1 MRRIIYW
8 VSDKSMCMFNKFLP
22 AILVSKEFGWQTC
35 NNITGGVN
43 ALPCDDTLSL
53 YCYSNSTCQCPSTMY
68 WDINDQQCGTCS
80 CPDLIQRKRING
92 TRLDTYAYDC
102 NAPLVG
108 FSGLC
113 LCPTPTTW
121 TGPKCTYSTGQT
133 WTGSTCVAIG

>member
-1 MRRIIYW
+1 MELLVVGNCIAFLITER
-8 VSDKSMCMFNKFLP
+8 FLP

-68 WDINDQQCGTCS
+68 WDINDQQCD
-80 CPDLIQRKRING
+80 PDKSR
-92 TRLDTYAYDC
+92 
-102 NAPLVG
+102 
-108 FSGLC
+108 
-113 LCPTPTTW
+113 CPTPTTW